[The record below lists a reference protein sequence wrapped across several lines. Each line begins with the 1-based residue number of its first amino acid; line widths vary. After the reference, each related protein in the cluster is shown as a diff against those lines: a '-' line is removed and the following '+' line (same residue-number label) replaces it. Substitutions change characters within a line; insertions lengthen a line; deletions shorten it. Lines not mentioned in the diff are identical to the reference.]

1 MSGKF
6 IDCSLN
12 SLTINSTWKNKLT
25 KLNSKSISCQ
35 TTIDIYQFKENE
47 TQSGLYTE
55 IIQNQVLKENKDLTL
70 LEHFNKINIK
80 KNKKR
85 LIEQWN
91 NSINDGHVTIDGEV
105 VYDPNAR
112 LDIDY
117 FIEYVHEKINIS
129 TQTMSNIDCKNI
141 IINTSFSNTSS
152 SSNNSNNNRRRIN
165 DNDSNNNESKNDN
178 DGHDV
183 DDIEESKSSRNKN
196 NTDVIKNTYNVEND
210 QKLFKFLQYMEP
222 MICTILN
229 QSASKDVFKDF
240 DFNSIPNYNNRSNNG
255 IDSDQSAIYWKCL
268 TVDLEKHKVIFPDWN
283 LAKYYNG
290 NYYYLYHYYNYF
302 FCYYYYHYYYYYYY
316 YHNYYYY
323 YYYNYYYYYY
333 NYFYCLYFF

>member
-1 MSGKF
+1 MSGRF
-6 IDCSLN
+6 VDCSLN
-12 SLTINSTWKNKLT
+12 NISINSTWKNKLT
-25 KLNSKSISCQ
+25 KSNSKSISCQ

-105 VYDPNAR
+105 VYDPTAK

-129 TQTMSNIDCKNI
+129 TQTISNIDYKNI
-141 IINTSFSNTSS
+141 IINTSSSNT
-152 SSNNSNNNRRRIN
+152 NNSNNSSSSS
-165 DNDSNNNESKNDN
+165 DNNNYNNSESKNDN
-178 DGHDV
+178 NDNDN
-183 DDIEESKSSRNKN
+183 IESKKSESKSSRNNNNNNNIIKN
-196 NTDVIKNTYNVEND
+196 NNNDIGYD
-210 QKLFKFLQYMEP
+210 QKLFKFLQYIEP
-222 MICTILN
+222 MISTILN
-229 QSASKDVFKDF
+229 QSASNNIFKDF
-240 DFNSIPNYNNRSNNG
+240 DFNSISNYNNNSTNNNG
-255 IDSDQSAIYWKCL
+255 TDSDQSAIYWKCL

-283 LAKYYNG
+283 QAKHYNG
-290 NYYYLYHYYNYF
+290 NYYNSY
-302 FCYYYYHYYYYYYY
+302 C
-316 YHNYYYY
+316 
-323 YYYNYYYYYY
+323 
-333 NYFYCLYFF
+333 YFYY